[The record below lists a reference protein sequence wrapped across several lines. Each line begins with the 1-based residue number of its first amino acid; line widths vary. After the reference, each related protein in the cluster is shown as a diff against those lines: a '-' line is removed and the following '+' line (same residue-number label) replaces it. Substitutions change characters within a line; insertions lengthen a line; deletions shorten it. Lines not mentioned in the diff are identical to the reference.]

1 MKPKNNQLNSSKT
14 RPTPEMRLSVTQHY
28 GWVSWAILV
37 FVLAVSSILSVLFLR
52 LNNQNMAKYRDA
64 LVAADKTGDAKQ
76 VQRAA
81 KLLQNYVAGHMNTA
95 TGKIALQTL
104 YNQAAEKALEAS
116 KPVEVSTDVYQ
127 AATEACKPEL
137 NNRGYRAWASC
148 VADKVGAGG
157 AYSLDAN
164 KQSPPDPDIYYIEY
178 SPARW
183 SLDLAGI
190 SLLVVCLATVILLIK
205 VVLTVIMS
213 MIRYLK
219 NHTIKIV

>member
-1 MKPKNNQLNSSKT
+1 MKPKNNPITSSKT
-14 RPTPEMRLSVTQHY
+14 HPTPEMRLPVVRRY
-28 GWVSWAILV
+28 GWASWVVLV
-37 FVLAVSSILSVLFLR
+37 LALAVSSVASVLFLR

-116 KPVEVSTDVYQ
+116 KPIEISTDVYQ
-127 AATEACKPEL
+127 SATEVCKPEL

-148 VADKVGAGG
+148 VANKVGAGG
-157 AYSLDAN
+157 ANSLDIN

-190 SLLVVCLATVILLIK
+190 SLMVVCMTSIVLFIK
-205 VVLTVIMS
+205 AIIVTIAAL
-213 MIRYLK
+213 IRYLK
-219 NHTIKIV
+219 GHTIKIV

>member
-1 MKPKNNQLNSSKT
+1 MEIKNSRIKQ
-14 RPTPEMRLSVTQHY
+14 RPRNNTSQSAATDGNY
-28 GWVSWAILV
+28 GWLIWVILV
-37 FVLAVSSILSVLFLR
+37 IVLIISSVASVLFLR
-52 LNNQNMAKYRDA
+52 MNNQNMVRYRDN

-116 KPVEVSTDVYQ
+116 KPIEVSTDVYQ

-137 NNRGYRAWASC
+137 TNRGYRAWADC
-148 VADKVGAGG
+148 VANKVGSTG

-164 KQSPPDPDIYYIEY
+164 KQAAPDPDIYYIEY
-178 SPARW
+178 APARW
-183 SLDLAGI
+183 SIDLAGI
-190 SLLVVCLATVILLIK
+190 SLMIAASSLALLCLGVVVKLIIRLVDYLRNHQFK
-205 VVLTVIMS
+205 VV
-213 MIRYLK
+213 
-219 NHTIKIV
+219 

>member
-1 MKPKNNQLNSSKT
+1 MKIKNSPIKRQLPRNQT
-14 RPTPEMRLSVTQHY
+14 EMVIARPNDC
-28 GWVSWAILV
+28 GWVVWAILV
-37 FVLAVSSILSVLFLR
+37 IILIASSVLSVLFLR
-52 LNNQNMAKYRDA
+52 LNNQNMVRYRDA

-137 NNRGYRAWASC
+137 TNHGYRAWASC
-148 VADKVGAGG
+148 VANKVGANGV
-157 AYSLDAN
+157 YSLDVN
-164 KQSPPDPDIYYIEY
+164 KQAAPDPDIYYIEY
-178 SPARW
+178 APARW
-183 SLDLAGI
+183 SVDLAGA
-190 SLLVVCLATVILLIK
+190 CLMVAVLALLILSIK
-205 VVLTVIMS
+205 LIVYLIMKLV
-213 MIRYLK
+213 RYLK
-219 NHTIKIV
+219 NHQFKVV